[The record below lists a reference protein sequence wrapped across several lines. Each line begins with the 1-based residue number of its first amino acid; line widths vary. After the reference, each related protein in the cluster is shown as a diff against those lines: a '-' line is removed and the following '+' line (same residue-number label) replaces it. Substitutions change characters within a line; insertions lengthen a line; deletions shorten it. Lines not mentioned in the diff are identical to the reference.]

1 MIRNVSLKATA
12 ALLVLSVAACS
23 ATSPTQPAA
32 PEVVSRTANG
42 LQLTDRDA
50 ACLREAIYHESAA
63 NSLDG
68 GRAVAHVILNRAQ
81 DPRFPNSVCGVIA
94 DGEAQGRCQFS
105 YRCDGKPE
113 VLADRK
119 KLEGAIM
126 ATEVVL
132 ANPDEDP
139 TSGALFFHART
150 MAPGWFASLR
160 RTIVAG
166 GNIFYR

>member
-1 MIRNVSLKATA
+1 MIRTTLLKAATGLVAVSL
-12 ALLVLSVAACS
+12 AAC
-23 ATSPTQPAA
+23 TQPAPTE
-32 PEVVSRTANG
+32 PEVISRTASG
-42 LQLTDRDA
+42 LTLTERDA

-68 GRAVAHVILNRAQ
+68 GRAVAHVILNRTV

-94 DGEAQGRCQFS
+94 EGQDRGRCQFS
-105 YRCDGKPE
+105 YRCDGRPE
-113 VLADRK
+113 NFADLK
-119 KLEGAIM
+119 KLAGANK

-132 ANPDEDP
+132 ANPEDDP
-139 TSGALFFHART
+139 TSGALFFHAQF
-150 MAPGWFASLR
+150 MAPGWFATLK